1 MLVSTS
7 CCTCLRKA
15 IQFQALPHE
24 QACAMQQYPAV
35 GRRDTEFLTNFLGF
49 HAGDLAQS
57 EHLGHGGLQAVGT
70 LVQHAPQLAEF
81 GLGLRIAPGAQWL
94 RPVAILLEQEVDG
107 VLGQFVGVQLAAC
120 DPEQIVPMVGQPGL
134 RGECAHRMILVP
146 TSWGRR
152 HFRGCCPKG
161 LAGLLISRTGCPRSC
176 VSATFVNQKEDTM
189 SNMTR
194 YDPFETDSL
203 DNLFRGF
210 FRPVKLDRD
219 MPQIRMDVKEDETG
233 YAVHADI
240 PGVNKDDIHI
250 TIDGN
255 TVSISAETKKLTEQK
270 DGEKVLRRE
279 RYVGRVGR
287 SFALEHEV
295 DEASASARYQDGV
308 LELVLPKKAA
318 AAAKRVAVQYAGGIG
333 LERRPRAA

>member
-1 MLVSTS
+1 
-7 CCTCLRKA
+7 
-15 IQFQALPHE
+15 
-24 QACAMQQYPAV
+24 
-35 GRRDTEFLTNFLGF
+35 
-49 HAGDLAQS
+49 
-57 EHLGHGGLQAVGT
+57 
-70 LVQHAPQLAEF
+70 
-81 GLGLRIAPGAQWL
+81 
-94 RPVAILLEQEVDG
+94 
-107 VLGQFVGVQLAAC
+107 
-120 DPEQIVPMVGQPGL
+120 
-134 RGECAHRMILVP
+134 
-146 TSWGRR
+146 
-152 HFRGCCPKG
+152 
-161 LAGLLISRTGCPRSC
+161 
-176 VSATFVNQKEDTM
+176 M

-240 PGVNKDDIHI
+240 PGVNKEDIHI

-318 AAAKRVAVQYAGGIG
+318 AAAKRLAVQ
-333 LERRPRAA
+333 

>member
-1 MLVSTS
+1 
-7 CCTCLRKA
+7 
-15 IQFQALPHE
+15 
-24 QACAMQQYPAV
+24 
-35 GRRDTEFLTNFLGF
+35 
-49 HAGDLAQS
+49 
-57 EHLGHGGLQAVGT
+57 
-70 LVQHAPQLAEF
+70 
-81 GLGLRIAPGAQWL
+81 
-94 RPVAILLEQEVDG
+94 
-107 VLGQFVGVQLAAC
+107 
-120 DPEQIVPMVGQPGL
+120 
-134 RGECAHRMILVP
+134 
-146 TSWGRR
+146 
-152 HFRGCCPKG
+152 
-161 LAGLLISRTGCPRSC
+161 
-176 VSATFVNQKEDTM
+176 M

-308 LELVLPKKAA
+308 LELVLPKKTA
-318 AAAKRVAVQYAGGIG
+318 AAAKRLAVQ
-333 LERRPRAA
+333 

>member
-1 MLVSTS
+1 
-7 CCTCLRKA
+7 
-15 IQFQALPHE
+15 
-24 QACAMQQYPAV
+24 
-35 GRRDTEFLTNFLGF
+35 
-49 HAGDLAQS
+49 
-57 EHLGHGGLQAVGT
+57 
-70 LVQHAPQLAEF
+70 
-81 GLGLRIAPGAQWL
+81 
-94 RPVAILLEQEVDG
+94 
-107 VLGQFVGVQLAAC
+107 
-120 DPEQIVPMVGQPGL
+120 
-134 RGECAHRMILVP
+134 
-146 TSWGRR
+146 
-152 HFRGCCPKG
+152 
-161 LAGLLISRTGCPRSC
+161 
-176 VSATFVNQKEDTM
+176 M

-287 SFALEHEV
+287 SFALEHEI

-318 AAAKRVAVQYAGGIG
+318 AAAKRLAVQ
-333 LERRPRAA
+333 

>member
-1 MLVSTS
+1 
-7 CCTCLRKA
+7 
-15 IQFQALPHE
+15 
-24 QACAMQQYPAV
+24 
-35 GRRDTEFLTNFLGF
+35 
-49 HAGDLAQS
+49 
-57 EHLGHGGLQAVGT
+57 
-70 LVQHAPQLAEF
+70 
-81 GLGLRIAPGAQWL
+81 
-94 RPVAILLEQEVDG
+94 
-107 VLGQFVGVQLAAC
+107 
-120 DPEQIVPMVGQPGL
+120 
-134 RGECAHRMILVP
+134 
-146 TSWGRR
+146 
-152 HFRGCCPKG
+152 
-161 LAGLLISRTGCPRSC
+161 
-176 VSATFVNQKEDTM
+176 M

-308 LELVLPKKAA
+308 LELLLPKKVA
-318 AAAKRVAVQYAGGIG
+318 AAAKRLAVQ
-333 LERRPRAA
+333 

>member
-1 MLVSTS
+1 
-7 CCTCLRKA
+7 
-15 IQFQALPHE
+15 
-24 QACAMQQYPAV
+24 
-35 GRRDTEFLTNFLGF
+35 
-49 HAGDLAQS
+49 
-57 EHLGHGGLQAVGT
+57 
-70 LVQHAPQLAEF
+70 
-81 GLGLRIAPGAQWL
+81 
-94 RPVAILLEQEVDG
+94 
-107 VLGQFVGVQLAAC
+107 
-120 DPEQIVPMVGQPGL
+120 
-134 RGECAHRMILVP
+134 
-146 TSWGRR
+146 
-152 HFRGCCPKG
+152 
-161 LAGLLISRTGCPRSC
+161 
-176 VSATFVNQKEDTM
+176 M

-219 MPQIRMDVKEDETG
+219 MSQIRMDVKEDETG

-318 AAAKRVAVQYAGGIG
+318 AAARRLAVQ
-333 LERRPRAA
+333 

>member
-1 MLVSTS
+1 
-7 CCTCLRKA
+7 
-15 IQFQALPHE
+15 
-24 QACAMQQYPAV
+24 
-35 GRRDTEFLTNFLGF
+35 
-49 HAGDLAQS
+49 
-57 EHLGHGGLQAVGT
+57 
-70 LVQHAPQLAEF
+70 
-81 GLGLRIAPGAQWL
+81 
-94 RPVAILLEQEVDG
+94 
-107 VLGQFVGVQLAAC
+107 
-120 DPEQIVPMVGQPGL
+120 
-134 RGECAHRMILVP
+134 
-146 TSWGRR
+146 
-152 HFRGCCPKG
+152 
-161 LAGLLISRTGCPRSC
+161 
-176 VSATFVNQKEDTM
+176 M

-270 DGEKVLRRE
+270 DGERVLRRE

-318 AAAKRVAVQYAGGIG
+318 AAARRLAVQ
-333 LERRPRAA
+333 